1 MNNSYA
7 FVHELKLYS
16 TPEWQFNK
24 MLLSLEDRVRS
35 DGIML
40 LKSPPR
46 NETNFSAFIVTT
58 RQLGRCFF
66 VQQADNQN
74 IHNRQ
79 ETLEVRE
86 GIILTAQQEAQ
97 KSSDSLLKSQYRG
110 AQV

>member
-16 TPEWQFNK
+16 TSEWQFNK
-24 MLLSLEDRVRS
+24 MLLSLDDRVRS
-35 DGIML
+35 DEIML

-46 NETNFSAFIVTT
+46 NETNFLAFIVTT
-58 RQLGRCFF
+58 QQLGQCFF

-74 IHNRQ
+74 IHNSQ
-79 ETLEVRE
+79 ETLELRE

-97 KSSDSLLKSQYRG
+97 KSSDSLLKSQYQG